1 MDYYR
6 FGDAADNFSI
16 DGRNW
21 TFTVGVDGNMKPDLL
36 AGVALSRSS
45 VRSDYDYF
53 GSAMGSDYDVDLIVV
68 SPYLNW
74 SASDSSLGLWAS
86 VGYGKGN
93 SQFTLN
99 TIGDL
104 ELASLDD
111 VDQDATRQER
121 DSDFFSF
128 AGGLRWDGL
137 RSDHIQLA
145 LKLAGSTTSFLER
158 ESQQGRLATE
168 VAREFPFPNGV
179 LSSSLDLAVLL
190 DRDNPSATSMAE
202 GLDWAADNDQFTA
215 STVARTLLFSGDR
228 YQWGLGAALNHQ
240 AGVRPGEGLSLS
252 LTPSFGVTDS
262 HLTELDILSTPEDAD
277 LAFHPWQPSARLN
290 ARLDYG
296 IPTGNALLTPY
307 TQFNMAHNSTVYG
320 AGLRYQLDDSL
331 EMDLSASHRSRSS
344 SNNDNRILLQ
354 LRTGL
359 RNGGRR

>member
-1 MDYYR
+1 M
-6 FGDAADNFSI
+6 G
-16 DGRNW
+16 G
-21 TFTVGVDGNMKPDLL
+21 
-36 AGVALSRSS
+36 
-45 VRSDYDYF
+45 DYD
-53 GSAMGSDYDVDLIVV
+53 MDLVVV

-74 SASDSSLGLWAS
+74 SATDILGLWAS
-86 VGYGKGN
+86 VGYGKG
-93 SQFTLN
+93 SSRFSLN
-99 TIGDL
+99 KIGDL
-104 ELASLDD
+104 DLFSVEGL
-111 VDQDATRQER
+111 DQDATRQEQ

-128 AGGLRWDGL
+128 AAGLRWDAF
-137 RSDHIQLA
+137 RSAHTQLA
-145 LKLAGSTTSFLER
+145 LKLAGSTTSFLDT
-158 ESQQGRLATE
+158 ESQQGRLAAE

-190 DRDNPSATSMAE
+190 DCDNPSAMEVAA
-202 GLDWAADNDQFTA
+202 GLDWAADNGQFTA

-228 YQWGLGAALNHQ
+228 YQWGLGAALNYQ

-307 TQFNMAHNSTVYG
+307 TQLNMAHNSTTYG
-320 AGLRYQLDDSL
+320 AGLCYQLDDSL
-331 EMDLSASHRSRSS
+331 ELDLSASHRSCSS

-359 RNGGRR
+359 